1 MSLNNT
7 NDSPAPNGCLAF
19 LERVIEQAGEIA
31 LQYFRRELAIS
42 DKSGGEGKFDP
53 VTRADREV
61 EEFIRREI
69 LAQYPDH
76 AIIGEELGTTTS
88 TGAPTWL
95 IDPIDGTRGFL
106 SGLPTWGVLAGVRDA
121 DACLAGA
128 MRQPCLGETWLGD
141 GRESFLI
148 GAGRRALMKTRR
160 RRKLG
165 DAVVCCT
172 HPDMYATNT
181 QREKFTDV
189 VERCRFS
196 RFGTDCLGYGML
208 AAGCVDLV
216 VEGGL
221 SAYDIMPLI
230 PVVQGAGGI
239 ITDWRG
245 DTAMNGGM
253 IVAAGDARLHDEV
266 LRLLN

>member
-1 MSLNNT
+1 MSLNTT
-7 NDSPAPNGCLAF
+7 NESPASSDYLAF
-19 LERVIEQAGEIA
+19 LERVIGQAGEIA
-31 LQYFRRELAIS
+31 LQYFRRELAIA

-69 LAQYPDH
+69 LAHYPDH
-76 AIIGEELGTTTS
+76 AVIGEELGTTTS
-88 TGAPTWL
+88 AGAPTWL

-106 SGLPTWGVLAGVRDA
+106 SGLPAWGVLAGVRDA
-121 DACLAGA
+121 EACLAGA

-141 GRESFLI
+141 GKRSFLI
-148 GAGRRALMKTRR
+148 GAGRRTRMKTR

-172 HPDMYATNT
+172 HPDMYATDA
-181 QREKFTDV
+181 QREKFAGV
-189 VERCRFS
+189 LEKCRFS

-230 PVVQGAGGI
+230 PVVQGAGGV
-239 ITDWRG
+239 ITDWQG
-245 DTAMNGGM
+245 DTAVNGGM

-266 LRLLN
+266 LKLLN